1 MKTIRILVADDHAV
15 VRRGLRDI
23 LASTPDLAIAAEAG
37 NGAEVLEKL
46 RAGQFDVVLMD
57 VTMPGTNAVELI
69 QRVKEEHPRVS
80 VLVHSMHAEGP
91 VASGMLKAGAAGY
104 ITKDSEPEQLLAAL
118 RKVAAGGRY
127 IAAELAE
134 QMVFSDDAR
143 HGKPLHELLSKRESQ
158 VLGLLAAGKG
168 IKEIARELRLSPK
181 TASTYKT
188 RVMEKL
194 KVESDAELFRYAITH
209 QLAK

>member
-1 MKTIRILVADDHAV
+1 MKTIRLLVADDHAV
-15 VRRGLRDI
+15 VRRGLRHI
-23 LASTPDLAIAAEAG
+23 LATAPDIVVAAEAG
-37 NGAEVLEKL
+37 TGAEVLERL
-46 RAGQFDVVLMD
+46 RAGQFDVILMD
-57 VTMPGTNAVELI
+57 VTMPGTNAVDLI
-69 QRVKEEHPRVS
+69 ERIKAEHPKAS
-80 VLVHSMHAEGP
+80 VLVHSMHAEAP
-91 VASGMLKAGAAGY
+91 VASRMLKAGAAGY

-127 IAAELAE
+127 IAAEVAE
-134 QMVFSDDAR
+134 RMVFSDDAPG
-143 HGKPLHELLSKRESQ
+143 GKPLHELLSARESQ

-209 QLAK
+209 QIAR

>member
-1 MKTIRILVADDHAV
+1 MKTIRLLVADDHAV
-15 VRRGLRDI
+15 VRRGLRYI
-23 LASTPDLAIAAEAG
+23 LATTPDIAVSAEAAS
-37 NGAEVLEKL
+37 GAEVLERL
-46 RAGQFDVVLMD
+46 RAERFDVVLMD
-57 VTMPGTNAVELI
+57 VTMPGTNAVDLI
-69 QRVKEEHPRVS
+69 GQIKAEHPGAA
-80 VLVHSMHAEGP
+80 VLVHSMHAEAP
-91 VASGMLKAGAAGY
+91 VASRMLKAGAAGY

-127 IAAELAE
+127 IAAEVAE
-134 QMVFSDDAR
+134 RMVFSDDAPG
-143 HGKPLHELLSKRESQ
+143 GKPLHELLSARESQ

-209 QLAK
+209 QIAK

>member
-1 MKTIRILVADDHAV
+1 MKTIRLLVADDHAV
-15 VRRGLRDI
+15 VRRGLRHI
-23 LASTPDLAIAAEAG
+23 LATTPDIAVAAEAG
-37 NGAEVLEKL
+37 TGAEVLERL
-46 RAGQFDVVLMD
+46 RAGQFDVILMD
-57 VTMPGTNAVELI
+57 VSMPGTNAVDLI
-69 QRVKEEHPRVS
+69 ERIKAEQPKVS
-80 VLVHSMHAEGP
+80 ILVHSMHAEAP
-91 VASGMLKAGAAGY
+91 VASRMLKAGAAGY

-127 IAAELAE
+127 IAAEVAE
-134 QMVFSDDAR
+134 RMVFSEDAPG
-143 HGKPLHELLSKRESQ
+143 GKPLHELLSARESQ

-188 RVMEKL
+188 RIMEKL

-209 QLAK
+209 QIAR

>member
-1 MKTIRILVADDHAV
+1 MRTIRLLVADDHAV
-15 VRRGLRDI
+15 VRRGLRHI
-23 LASTPDLAIAAEAG
+23 LATAPDIAVAGEAG
-37 NGAEVLEKL
+37 TGAEVLERL
-46 RAGQFDVVLMD
+46 AAGQFDVILMD
-57 VTMPGTNAVELI
+57 VSMPGTNAVDLI
-69 QRVKEEHPRVS
+69 ERIKAEHPKAA

-91 VASGMLKAGAAGY
+91 VASRMLKAGAAGY

-127 IAAELAE
+127 IAAEVAE
-134 QMVFSDDAR
+134 RMVFSDDAPG
-143 HGKPLHELLSKRESQ
+143 GKPLHELLSARESQ
-158 VLGLLAAGKG
+158 VLGLIATGKG
-168 IKEIARELRLSPK
+168 IKEIAGELHLSPK

-209 QLAK
+209 QIAK

>member
-1 MKTIRILVADDHAV
+1 MKTIRLLVADDHAV
-15 VRRGLRDI
+15 VRRGLRHI
-23 LASTPDLAIAAEAG
+23 LATTPDIAIAAEAG
-37 NGAEVLEKL
+37 TGAEVLEKL
-46 RAGQFDVVLMD
+46 RGGQFDVVLMD
-57 VTMPGTNAVELI
+57 VSMPGTNAVDLI
-69 QRVKEEHPRVS
+69 ERIKAEHPEAV

-91 VASGMLKAGAAGY
+91 VASRMLKAGAAGY

-127 IAAELAE
+127 IAAEVAE
-134 QMVFSDDAR
+134 RMVFSEDAPG
-143 HGKPLHELLSKRESQ
+143 GKPLHELLSAREAQ

-168 IKEIARELRLSPK
+168 IKEIAGELHLSPK

-188 RVMEKL
+188 RIMEKL

-209 QLAK
+209 QIAK